1 VHFSLLFIC
10 FFSFFWD
17 VRPNKLQQD
26 ASSSQQ
32 STAEENEDE
41 EEAEEEKG
49 GDWTFDCV
57 CGLRRR
63 AGDGG
68 PRLIGRINSSSLR
81 IT

>member
-1 VHFSLLFIC
+1 M
-10 FFSFFWD
+10 
-17 VRPNKLQQD
+17 RPNKLQQD

-41 EEAEEEKG
+41 EEAEEEEKG